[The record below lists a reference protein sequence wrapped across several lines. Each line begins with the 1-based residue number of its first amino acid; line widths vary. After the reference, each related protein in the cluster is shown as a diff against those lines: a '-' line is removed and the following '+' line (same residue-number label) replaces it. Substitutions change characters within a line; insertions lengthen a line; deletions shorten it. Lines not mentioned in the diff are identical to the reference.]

1 MTNQG
6 GNHPP
11 APYYSI
17 EALID
22 REWTILWRLTLRS
35 AAIDIAKE
43 MAQVEHIRYHVYL
56 HTRSNQ
62 RKHVFTA
69 RPPVKDTL

>member
-1 MTNQG
+1 MSN
-6 GNHPP
+6 NIPP

-17 EALID
+17 EALIGS
-22 REWTILWRLTLRS
+22 EWTIKYRMTLRS
-35 AAIDIAKE
+35 AAIDLAKE
-43 MAQVEHIRYHVYL
+43 LAQVEHLRYHVYL

-69 RPPVKDTL
+69 RPTVQEVA